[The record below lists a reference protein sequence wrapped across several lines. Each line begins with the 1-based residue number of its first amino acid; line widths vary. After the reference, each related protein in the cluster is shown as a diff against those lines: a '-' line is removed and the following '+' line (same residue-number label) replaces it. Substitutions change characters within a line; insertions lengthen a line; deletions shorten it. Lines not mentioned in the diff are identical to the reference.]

1 MNSKQ
6 IKEISIREVMENFSL
21 FPERDNSITG
31 FYLAIDRVE
40 RDPNLLVNFVHNS
53 AIDFKSTNSFNVV
66 SIVQTIKKCTES
78 EALAYLEIVHNNFLN
93 SSPKMLKDEVSKT
106 FKIIDIK
113 DNLHPL
119 NLQSIVGLDVNINC
133 DLFSEIWFEDG
144 LKKYYGIAFKNDSG
158 GYEIRSK
165 YMNICLLKKDIT
177 TIKNGGKKL
186 LVFQDYTELLT
197 YKFLFETNES
207 EPSDYLILNSNSMIK
222 KIKNEMVNYNK
233 IIVYFGNTEAGDF
246 ATEQVKSFSEKVV
259 DGRFL
264 YSHLENINQLVP
276 VEEIIPARL
285 ENIR

>member
-6 IKEISIREVMENFSL
+6 IKEISIREVMESFSL

-78 EALAYLEIVHNNFLN
+78 DALAYLEIVHN

-144 LKKYYGIAFKNDSG
+144 PKKYYGIAFKNDSG

-177 TIKNGGKKL
+177 TIKNDGKEL
-186 LVFQDYTELLT
+186 LVFQDYPDLLT

-207 EPSDYLILNSNSMIK
+207 ENTDYLILNSNSMIH
-222 KIKNEMVNYNK
+222 KIKNEVVHYNK
-233 IIVYFGNTEAGDF
+233 ITIYFDNTQSGNF
-246 ATEQVKSFSEKVV
+246 ATEQVKSFSKKVV
-259 DGRFL
+259 DGRIL
-264 YSHLENINQLVP
+264 YSHLKNINQLIP
-276 VEEIIPARL
+276 VKEFIPARL